1 MSCLDHCSL
10 SFYCLLLLFLF
21 LLQITF
27 ASKILLLH
35 LGVVNAVLCLFY
47 LIFYGMS
54 LLQLLPVALDAM
66 DVACLLFG
74 LCFNT
79 LHSIALWTL
88 CALNFDRY
96 FAIATPLHYGTFINT
111 KKVRFLFHLPQVLM
125 IARYQRNRIASAIL
139 EVTLSAQLT
148 ITHQRNPF
156 FVPSATGAG
165 PAGSGP
171 VAECKPYTQASNQN
185 NPAANVIQLVGSAI
199 LFHCPYYLV
208 ILWNSVLPFVGNGWR
223 TPALLLN
230 LASFLLL
237 LSPTINAILYGVRSK
252 IVRRSFR
259 NIWRKQKQKIE
270 IHYEIQARTP
280 STCGSRRPS
289 LSGTQFQ
296 QQQLQQQQQPLLLA
310 FAAETSR
317 PGSADTRSEV
327 GLEPPDGGSLEA
339 PSLQSPLGR
348 VKFGS
353 CSALSGP
360 LFVGGAAPSAH
371 HGGSA
376 GPRPKIT
383 ITKILT
389 DEELAV
395 QTPPPPPSPSSP
407 TAFEFHHHHIAAAAV
422 DGGRLP
428 AALVATIPP
437 MISTTD
443 NLSVAGQSGAKLH
456 PAAPL
461 SAGLVCL
468 EPKISF
474 RKFSSLQ
481 EILGNGTD

>member
-1 MSCLDHCSL
+1 MFNILA
-10 SFYCLLLLFLF
+10 
-21 LLQITF
+21 QITF

-111 KKVRFLFHLPQVLM
+111 KKVLITLGAGWIVSTLFSLPQAVRISAYKFDSDYKLCLPILQTTESLIYSICFVLFTILLPIVLILGCNMKVLM

-252 IVRRSFR
+252 I
-259 NIWRKQKQKIE
+259 
-270 IHYEIQARTP
+270 
-280 STCGSRRPS
+280 
-289 LSGTQFQ
+289 
-296 QQQLQQQQQPLLLA
+296 
-310 FAAETSR
+310 
-317 PGSADTRSEV
+317 
-327 GLEPPDGGSLEA
+327 
-339 PSLQSPLGR
+339 SPLGR

-371 HGGSA
+371 HAGSA